1 MSSIK
6 HDNNRVSKIRKKKL
20 EEYVEEELSDQSF
33 NRSRSL
39 REKYRGGKKRKSRKN
54 IFATRSNGGNIHKP

>member
-6 HDNNRVSKIRKKKL
+6 HDNNRVSKIRKKMKKL
-20 EEYVEEELSDQSF
+20 EEYVEEELPDQSF

-39 REKYRGGKKRKSRKN
+39 REK
-54 IFATRSNGGNIHKP
+54 